1 MLLYFLQ
8 DNLSVSMSI
17 QRQLPGNS
25 FTTPVAEPKNDRASS
40 SRASG
45 EIGLW
50 KGHEVNSEF
59 LSLLDCIEKKYPETF
74 DHFTT
79 NSKKLCTM
87 KLNMFCTIVKDYT
100 RTSMTEVDTE
110 MIAEYRVQFAD
121 LQRSF
126 NVKWLVNHL
135 NCVEQFQITH
145 LLPDKLDAVDSW
157 IADGTPDAGYIGDDL
172 FRGP

>member
-1 MLLYFLQ
+1 MQIPF
-8 DNLSVSMSI
+8 
-17 QRQLPGNS
+17 
-25 FTTPVAEPKNDRASS
+25 
-40 SRASG
+40 
-45 EIGLW
+45 
-50 KGHEVNSEF
+50 
-59 LSLLDCIEKKYPETF
+59 SLYPETF

-110 MIAEYRVQFAD
+110 MIAEYRAQFAD

-126 NVKWLVNHL
+126 NVKRLVNHL
-135 NCVEQFQITH
+135 NSLQDK

-172 FRGP
+172 FRGPWYVVVLLHFVSVFACVFPDC